1 MERCDGCRQRT
12 KRGRVRL
19 ARADAVIE
27 WGQPMRNQGRFEEPV
42 SITLKRDEAIVLLW
56 YLTRELWNE
65 DERNLRASFV
75 HPAEPHSL
83 EALLQELIPPLMD
96 TGAPDADEIEIAAR
110 DHLLRR
116 FE

>member
-1 MERCDGCRQRT
+1 
-12 KRGRVRL
+12 
-19 ARADAVIE
+19 
-27 WGQPMRNQGRFEEPV
+27 MRDQGRFEEPI

-65 DERNLRASFV
+65 DERSLRESFV
-75 HPAEPHSL
+75 HPAEAHSL
-83 EALLQELIPPLMD
+83 RALLQELIPPLMD
-96 TGAPDADEIEIAAR
+96 TGAPDAAGIEIAAR